1 MAERL
6 ERCFQDPLLLICDVS
21 HRGVSQRRRLPVSL
35 NGRAPR
41 VCIGVSARGLPRSF
55 EPSSG
60 FFSPSLSCT
69 LAGIDRLM
77 KRERASPYATIA
89 LEHPR
94 TMRLICARA
103 TRARSESILTEDVAA
118 RMRGLIASP
127 GTVPLLMTP
136 VIADYHLPDGTARPI
151 ADRGRFSLDVYPR
164 ARLCRGRENLAI
176 DLPTRTLL

>member
-1 MAERL
+1 
-6 ERCFQDPLLLICDVS
+6 
-21 HRGVSQRRRLPVSL
+21 
-35 NGRAPR
+35 
-41 VCIGVSARGLPRSF
+41 
-55 EPSSG
+55 
-60 FFSPSLSCT
+60 
-69 LAGIDRLM
+69 M
-77 KRERASPYATIA
+77 KRERAGPYATIA

-103 TRARSESILTEDVAA
+103 TRASSESILTEDVAA

-151 ADRGRFSLDVYPR
+151 ADRGRFSLGVYPR

-176 DLPTRTLL
+176 DLPTRGHRFKARLNALGFSGIRISEKFEITCNACNASSIRTRSFDLAMEWSFALLERVSNYYTANIQSRTMLLSRITRPA